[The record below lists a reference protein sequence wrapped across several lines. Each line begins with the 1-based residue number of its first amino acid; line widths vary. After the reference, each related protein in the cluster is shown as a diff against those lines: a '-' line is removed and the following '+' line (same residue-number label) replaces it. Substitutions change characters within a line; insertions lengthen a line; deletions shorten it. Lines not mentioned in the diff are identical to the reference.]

1 MANTALQ
8 KARQAL
14 GLSLEQLSD
23 DVGISVSQLSRFE
36 TGGRDPRASELLR
49 LGTRLGVP
57 ASVLLGGFKVRPIP
71 LVGYAA
77 AGGDGVVFFGDG
89 QGPFDEVAAPAWA
102 TDKTVA
108 VKIRGTSLGKQ
119 FDGWLAFYDD
129 RRDPPDESLF
139 GELCVCGLHDNR
151 VVIKTLRP
159 GASKGHFHLESLT
172 EPTIFDVRVE
182 WAAMV
187 REMRPK

>member
-1 MANTALQ
+1 MGQNPAMKPDFNLPEIL
-8 KARQAL
+8 ARIDRRLEAV
-14 GLSLEQLSD
+14 GLSATAASKAAGKPDAIRNIRRAVESGNRHGVSTVTLSALAP
-23 DVGISVSQLSRFE
+23 VLQATEAWLV
-36 TGGRDPRASELLR
+36 TGRD
-49 LGTRLGVP
+49 G
-57 ASVLLGGFKVRPIP
+57 KRPVEV
-71 LVGYAA
+71 VGYAA

-159 GASKGHFHLESLT
+159 GASK
-172 EPTIFDVRVE
+172 
-182 WAAMV
+182 
-187 REMRPK
+187 